1 MHSPILWTS
10 GGIRQHLCGELAR
23 GAALRG
29 EQSAHYTWK
38 VRYVKA
44 LLWGNALRAQ
54 EVGLALYHGRVLP
67 LTNRGAGA
75 WTDKQ
80 VRFAL

>member
-1 MHSPILWTS
+1 VVLPFEVNNLP
-10 GGIRQHLCGELAR
+10 
-23 GAALRG
+23 
-29 EQSAHYTWK
+29 HYTWK